1 MRNLLKFW
9 RDRKGAS
16 ALEFAM
22 ILPVFCMMLFGSIQ
36 MGIAYYYA
44 GTVQYAL
51 ERTARVTMID
61 QDMSAGEVQ
70 TAFNAELAKFTD
82 QTVTVSYVVDSS
94 GDVPIAQ
101 LNANYPYEVI
111 IPFIPTFT
119 IVFAAETHIPLLP
132 T

>member
-1 MRNLLKFW
+1 MRSLFKFW
-9 RDRKGAS
+9 RDRNGAS

-70 TAFNAELAKFTD
+70 TAFNAELALKKLRGLYH
-82 QTVTVSYVVDSS
+82 V
-94 GDVPIAQ
+94 A
-101 LNANYPYEVI
+101 L
-111 IPFIPTFT
+111 
-119 IVFAAETHIPLLP
+119 
-132 T
+132 